1 MERFETEAGNVNEL
15 VSNQVD
21 ENINDKV
28 NNAKSQGIKL
38 IQETLNPVNLLDK
51 MGLGEFMKFQNDSF
65 VNILRQNIPTLSII
79 GLSIV
84 MYILGLFSSCMD
96 CSPFRTM
103 ILIIY
108 VFILSS
114 ILTYQSV
121 EKVCPPKDKLTPE
134 IFLGLL
140 QPGGGLVPEIP
151 DIGSITNDLTS
162 NLLSGVTSGI
172 STPNIPGVPGTSEG
186 FTTSPPPAPEQRY
199 NKDELSK
206 LMRLYDNKN
215 KTARL
220 STAIGYALGVAFVF
234 TLIYILLPLLALLP
248 LQHVPIAGPI
258 FLVFKILTTG
268 PGKVIFPGIIGAIVF
283 YFMQNYAQY
292 QAAKRDCNR
301 DPELQGKSFLI
312 F

>member
-114 ILTYQSV
+114 ILTYQ
-121 EKVCPPKDKLTPE
+121 
-134 IFLGLL
+134 
-140 QPGGGLVPEIP
+140 
-151 DIGSITNDLTS
+151 
-162 NLLSGVTSGI
+162 
-172 STPNIPGVPGTSEG
+172 
-186 FTTSPPPAPEQRY
+186 
-199 NKDELSK
+199 
-206 LMRLYDNKN
+206 
-215 KTARL
+215 
-220 STAIGYALGVAFVF
+220 
-234 TLIYILLPLLALLP
+234 
-248 LQHVPIAGPI
+248 
-258 FLVFKILTTG
+258 
-268 PGKVIFPGIIGAIVF
+268 
-283 YFMQNYAQY
+283 
-292 QAAKRDCNR
+292 
-301 DPELQGKSFLI
+301 
-312 F
+312 